1 MNAKLISIIIPVHN
15 EAPNLGTLHHE
26 LNHCTKRLS
35 HSFEFIFVDDG
46 STDNSVKEIEK
57 LAKRDRRIRLVEF
70 ARNFGKE
77 AAISAGLHAARGNA
91 AIMIDADMQ
100 HPPSL
105 ICKFIQKWQQGADVV
120 VGVRE
125 YNKNENWFKKWS
137 SARFY
142 QIMQKIAQTTITPH
156 ATDFRLIDRKVM
168 DAFTQLTERNR
179 ITRGLIDWLGFKR
192 DYIHFKA
199 AERLAGEESYT
210 FSKLVGLAMNSFTHY
225 SLVPLK
231 LAGYLG
237 ILILST
243 ATPTGLAMYVER
255 YVLNDPLHWQIRG
268 TAMLAILLVILV
280 GVMLACLGLI
290 SLYIANIQAEVT
302 NRPLYV
308 VRRHIGSQGRSND
321 IAEGAPMV
329 MLQERQHAN
338 V

>member
-1 MNAKLISIIIPVHN
+1 MNENLISIIIPVHN
-15 EAPNLGTLHHE
+15 EALNIGALHRE
-26 LNHCTKRLS
+26 LNRCTKRLRYA
-35 HSFEFIFVDDG
+35 FEFIFVDDG
-46 STDNSVKEIEK
+46 STDNSVQEIET
-57 LAKRDRRIRLVEF
+57 LARHDRRIRLVEF

-77 AAISAGLHAARGNA
+77 AAVSAGLHAARGNA

-125 YNKNENWFKKWS
+125 YSKNEGWFKKWS

-142 QIMQKIAQTTITPH
+142 QIMQKITQTTITPH

-179 ITRGLIDWLGFKR
+179 LTRGLIDWLGFKR

-199 AERLAGEESYT
+199 AERLAGERSYT
-210 FSKLVGLAMNSFTHY
+210 FRKLFGLAVNSFTHY

-237 ILILST
+237 IIILTT
-243 ATPTGLAMYVER
+243 ATPTGIVMYVER
-255 YVLNDPLHWQIRG
+255 YMLNDPLGWQIRG
-268 TAMLAILLVILV
+268 TAMLAILLVMLV
-280 GVMLACLGLI
+280 GVVLACLGLI

-308 VRRHIGSQGRSND
+308 VRRHVSNNDALHD

-329 MLQERQHAN
+329 MFNERQRVN
-338 V
+338 I